1 VIDFSPSPAVAELSE
16 RLRAF
21 VDDHVIPAEATAA
34 EQQAAAGNVHA
45 HPPVLEE
52 LKERAQRDGLWNLFL
67 EAPDRDGD
75 PALGQASY
83 APLAEISGRSH
94 LAPEALNCNPPDSGN
109 MELLAKFGT
118 PEQQDRWLAPLLSGT
133 IRSCFMMTEPEVAS
147 SDATNVRCSIVRDG
161 DELVIN
167 GHKWWITGAAHPRC
181 QLAMVMGKTDPDAD
195 PHLQQSIVLVPFD
208 TPGLI
213 IVRDLDV
220 YGFHHR
226 EGHCEVR
233 LDDVRVPV
241 ENVLGE
247 VGAGFTIA
255 QTRLGPGRLHH
266 CLRAVGAAERALELL
281 CARVDAREA
290 FGGPLSQQGV
300 VREWIADSRIAI
312 DQARLLSLY
321 AAWRMDEVG
330 QQGARKEIAAAKVA
344 APAAALAV
352 LDRAMQAHGAAG
364 LCSDFPLAAMSA
376 HLRTLRILDGPDE
389 VHRRT
394 IGSMELRERRAARR
408 DSSH

>member
-1 VIDFSPSPAVAELSE
+1 
-16 RLRAF
+16 
-21 VDDHVIPAEATAA
+21 
-34 EQQAAAGNVHA
+34 
-45 HPPVLEE
+45 
-52 LKERAQRDGLWNLFL
+52 
-67 EAPDRDGD
+67 
-75 PALGQASY
+75 
-83 APLAEISGRSH
+83 
-94 LAPEALNCNPPDSGN
+94 
-109 MELLAKFGT
+109 
-118 PEQQDRWLAPLLSGT
+118 
-133 IRSCFMMTEPEVAS
+133 
-147 SDATNVRCSIVRDG
+147 
-161 DELVIN
+161 
-167 GHKWWITGAAHPRC
+167 
-181 QLAMVMGKTDPDAD
+181 
-195 PHLQQSIVLVPFD
+195 
-208 TPGLI
+208 
-213 IVRDLDV
+213 
-220 YGFHHR
+220 
-226 EGHCEVR
+226 
-233 LDDVRVPV
+233 VPV
-241 ENVLGE
+241 ENVLGD
-247 VGAGFTIA
+247 VGAGFAIA

-330 QQGARKEIAAAKVA
+330 QQGARKAIAAAKVA

-394 IGSMELRERRAARR
+394 IGSMELRERRAARH
-408 DSSH
+408 DSSR